1 MAGRT
6 DSLLK
11 SIDVATSKGLEL
23 GPLINPVVRRD
34 MGDVRYI
41 DHVDTDALRVR
52 YATHVGFDV
61 DAIVPVDYVSHTGSI
76 HDAVGPD
83 IPFDYVIASH
93 VIEHVPDVIRWLGD
107 IRSVLR
113 DDGVLS
119 LAIPDHRR
127 CFDALRSPTVT
138 ADLIDAFLTNST
150 VPSPR
155 QVFDHYFSAVGW
167 REMIWW
173 EQEPPFE
180 ELTRV
185 HSEHEALERAM
196 TATTTGDYLDVHCWT
211 FTPSSF
217 TRLFG
222 ALTQLQ
228 LVPFSLES
236 CSETVGT
243 EFFATLRVA
252 EPAVATAPT
261 PGDSLLPAAS
271 EHAVVRAKL
280 QQVLGSRWWKITRPM
295 SALSRSRA
303 RFR

>member
-11 SIDVATSKGLEL
+11 SIDVAASKGLEL

-34 MGDVRYI
+34 MGDIRYI
-41 DHVDTDALRVR
+41 DHVDTDTLRAR

-61 DAIVPVDYVSHTGSI
+61 DAIVPIDYVSHTGSI
-76 HDAVGPD
+76 HDTVGAD

-138 ADLIDAFLTNST
+138 ADLIDAYLTKSNI
-150 VPSPR
+150 PSPR

-167 REMIWW
+167 RGMITW

-185 HSEHEALERAM
+185 HTEHEALERAM
-196 TATTTGDYLDVHCWT
+196 TATTSGDYLDVHCWM

-222 ALTQLQ
+222 ALTQLH

-236 CSETVGT
+236 CSDTVGS

-252 EPAVATAPT
+252 EPAVAIAPS
-261 PGDSLLPAAS
+261 PGDGLLPSAS

-280 QQVLGSRWWKITRPM
+280 QRMLASRSWKITRPIR
-295 SALSRSRA
+295 ALSRSRSHL
-303 RFR
+303 R